1 MPDLPHTQL
10 QNFSLAEVYTRRKE
24 NNDYRIRLAAF
35 GKTNREVASRL
46 EETSE
51 GASTGRY
58 TGDQT
63 SRDGVP
69 AGVVGCL

>member
-46 EETSE
+46 EKLRKVQ
-51 GASTGRY
+51 AQ
-58 TGDQT
+58 GDTQEVK
-63 SRDGVP
+63 R
-69 AGVVGCL
+69 AEMAYLQAL